1 MDLIVLTPEREI
13 FSGEINSVK
22 VPGANG
28 QFEIL
33 KDHAPIVSSLVTGPV
48 RIISSNGNKTV
59 FNIAK
64 GFIEVL
70 GNVVSLL
77 VQGVEEE
84 GIE

>member
-1 MDLIVLTPEREI
+1 MELIVLTPEKEI
-13 FSGEINSVK
+13 FQGNIDSVK

-28 QFEIL
+28 QFEVL
-33 KDHAPIVSSLVTGPV
+33 KGHAPIVSSLVTGPV
-48 RIISSNGNKTV
+48 RILSADGNKKV

-70 GNVVSLL
+70 GEEVSLL

-84 GIE
+84 TNN

>member
-1 MDLIVLTPEREI
+1 MELIVLTPEKEI
-13 FSGEINSVK
+13 YQGGINSVK

-33 KDHAPIVSSLVTGPV
+33 KGHAPIVSSLVTGPV
-48 RIISSNGNKTV
+48 RIIDANGDNKV
-59 FNIAK
+59 FNISK

-70 GNVVSLL
+70 GNEVSLL

-84 GIE
+84 NN